1 VIPSGTDAETA
12 QLIRDAGTVLQM
24 SFVGTKAPDWV
35 LRALEDGALGGVVPF
50 ARNLESPEQIA
61 ALCAQVRAANPEV
74 LLALDEEGGDVT
86 RLEISGGSSYPGNL
100 ALGKSDDVELTE
112 AVARSIGRDLTALGL
127 NFNYGPCVDVN
138 ANPDNPVIG
147 TRSFGADSDL
157 VARHSAA
164 YVRGIQSQGVI
175 GCAKHFPGHGDTAGD
190 SHLGLPLIDYDEDSE
205 RLHLAPF
212 RAAIEAGA
220 KAIMTAHILFP
231 RRDSEVPAT
240 MSHAILTGLLREE
253 LGYQGLIVTDGI
265 DMGAISGRYGVA
277 EGTVKAIA
285 AGCDA
290 ICWGGSKAD
299 ETTYRYLRNALVWA
313 VREGRL
319 SAERLSEA
327 AGRSRSAARW
337 AAQAHASA
345 AADEA
350 EVDRNVGL
358 EAARRAITVR
368 GGGESSPRPFTAAPH
383 VVEFSPLVSIA
394 VDTATPWGLA
404 GPLAELV
411 PGTTSARITAP
422 TTHTE
427 TVGLIASAVV
437 DQDAQVDV
445 AAELAAA
452 EGRPLVLA
460 VRDLHRNL
468 WMRRAVDA
476 VRAKRPDAVVVEF
489 GLPQGDVADLC
500 TYGASR
506 VSGIAAAEFLAGKQT
521 AGQPTA
527 ARQTA
532 GQPTAARQT
541 AGQPTAAQQTA
552 GGDSSHN
559 SKDQH

>member
-1 VIPSGTDAETA
+1 MIPSGTDAETA
-12 QLIRDAGTVLQM
+12 QLIRDAGMVLQM

-86 RLEISGGSSYPGNL
+86 RLEVSGGSSYPGNL
-100 ALGKSDDVELTE
+100 ALGKADDVELTE

-147 TRSFGADSDL
+147 TRSFGADSGL

-327 AGRSRSAARW
+327 AERSRSAARW
-337 AAQAHASA
+337 SAAAHASA
-345 AADEA
+345 ATSEA

-368 GGGESSPRPFTAAPH
+368 GHGSEGGGSEGDAENGTRPFTAAPH

-437 DQDAQVDV
+437 DQDAEVDI

-460 VRDLHRNL
+460 VRDLHRNP

-506 VSGIAAAEFLAGKQT
+506 VSGIAAAEFLAG
-521 AGQPTA
+521 
-527 ARQTA
+527 RQTA
-532 GQPTAARQT
+532 GGHS
-541 AGQPTAAQQTA
+541 AGQRSGGQQSA
-552 GGDSSHN
+552 GGDSSHDN